1 MLRDARSLCSDGGRY
16 IDYGVRLF
24 TVAAEPSGDEVLPGR
39 PRVVA
44 LRDPIEFG
52 GIWDCRLMRWH
63 DESANPVVWY
73 ASEEQTRCILHGPE
87 LPDSILVRGA
97 EGAGKT
103 RGVVAPWM
111 LARAIREFAG
121 QNVELGGTA
130 PTMRRLETLRMALF
144 EKAPPDWYTWR
155 QRDGLMRM
163 PLGVDFRLLS
173 THRTSE
179 AEGSPVQSFDWAGWG
194 GDEVQD
200 QLHAMDDVA
209 ARGRRAPGGH
219 YRRCGSASVK
229 DTNDYRGFEDKLR
242 ASPLWEVVPLA
253 GFTNPFV
260 DPQHWENLRRTLDDR
275 SYRRRVLAQNVGPE
289 KQLYHTFNRRKHLS
303 PRPQVGMVDVTDR
316 VLRRFGHNLGMLVG
330 HDPGQIQNVSILLKA
345 FQARGTPYFI
355 WWVVGELVTKQTT
368 TEQHFTRLLAHLRE
382 KHFIQ
387 FPAAEDAKA
396 LIVLDPQSESEARGQ
411 PHLSVYRTVRRLGF
425 ETRSAAPETHRV
437 PKEAR
442 IEMVVRLL
450 EAADGKT
457 RRLMIDVDEQG
468 QAVAPALVKSLEFSE
483 RDELGE
489 AETARKSDK
498 TQDLSDPTCALGYGL
513 WRFEREGVEV
523 AA

>member
-1 MLRDARSLCSDGGRY
+1 MLRDARSLCSDGGRF
-16 IDYGVRLF
+16 IDYGVRLY
-24 TVAAEPSGDEVLPGR
+24 TVAADPSGDEVLPGR

-44 LRDPIEFG
+44 VREPEEFG

-63 DESANPVVWY
+63 DQSADPVVWF
-73 ASEEQTRCILHGPE
+73 ASEQQRPLILHGAE
-87 LPDSILVRGA
+87 LPDKLLCRGA

-111 LARAIREFAG
+111 LARAILEFAG

-130 PTMRRLETLRMALF
+130 PTMRRLETLRLALF

-155 QRDGLMRM
+155 QRDGLLRM
-163 PLGVDFRLLS
+163 PLGVDIRLLS
-173 THRTSE
+173 THRSSE
-179 AEGSPVQSFDWAGWG
+179 AEGSPVQGFDWAAWA
-194 GDEVQD
+194 GDELQD
-200 QLHAMDDVA
+200 QLHAVDDIY
-209 ARGRRAPGGH
+209 ARGRRAPGGR
-219 YRRCGSASVK
+219 YRQCASASVK
-229 DTNDYRGFEDKLR
+229 DTNDYRSFEDSLK
-242 ASPLWEVVPLA
+242 ANPLWAVIPLA

-275 SYRRRVLAQNVGPE
+275 AYRRRVLAQNVGPE
-289 KQLYHTFNRRKHLS
+289 KQVYHTFDRRKHLQ

-316 VLRRFGHNLGMLVG
+316 VLKRFGPNFGMLIG

-345 FQARGTPYFI
+345 YQARGVGHWV
-355 WWVVGELVTKQTT
+355 WWVVGEFVTKQTT

-382 KHFIQ
+382 HHYIQ
-387 FPAAEDAKA
+387 FAAPEDPKA
-396 LIVLDPQSESEARGQ
+396 LVILDPQSESEARGQ
-411 PHLSVYRTVRRLGF
+411 PHLTVYRTVRRVGF
-425 ETRSAAPETHRV
+425 DTRSASPETHRV

-457 RRLMIDVDEQG
+457 RRLMVDVDDRG
-468 QAVAPALVKSLEFSE
+468 APVAPLLVKSLEFSE

-489 AETARKSDK
+489 AETATKSDK
-498 TQDLSDPTCALGYGL
+498 SRDLSDATAALGYGL
-513 WRFEREGVEV
+513 WRIEREKAE